1 MKKSTLSLAA
11 AAILFSCAAGNPAAH
26 LQSVLHNSNPTLC
39 QFHKKRRSSL
49 STENSSFFEPTFRA
63 VRFWRSVGPIVVH
76 YKFTELWFKV
86 ASPDAEI
93 RRKTW
98 DKLHSMHA
106 QTGLKVILDLRGL
119 FVKIGQVMSSRA
131 DFIPRQYIDVFSSL
145 QDSVPPWD
153 VERVQE
159 IVRDSL
165 QSCQGLDFEEVFD
178 SIDEVL
184 GSASIGQ
191 VHKARL
197 TSGETVAV
205 KVMHPNAEKMFHD
218 DFKVFRTLCK
228 VALPGWDPILREL
241 EVNAVQYCLM
251 MIDVKCD

>member
-1 MKKSTLSLAA
+1 MMLRIMKISVFSLAA
-11 AAILFSCAAGNPAAH
+11 IASVCCCVTGNPAAH
-26 LQSVLHNSNPTLC
+26 LKSTLYNSNPTLC
-39 QFHKKRRSSL
+39 RFQKGPHSTL
-49 STENSSFFEPTFRA
+49 STSSFFEPTFRA
-63 VRFWRSVGPIVVH
+63 VRFWRNVGPIVVH

-86 ASPDAEI
+86 TNPDAKKRSI
-93 RRKTW
+93 TW

-153 VERVQE
+153 VGHVQE

-165 QSCQGLDFEEVFD
+165 ESCQGLNFEEVFD
-178 SIDEVL
+178 SIGEVL

-197 TSGETVAV
+197 TSGEIVAV
-205 KVMHPNAEKMFHD
+205 KVMHPNAEKMFRD

-241 EVNAVQYCLM
+241 EVMQLL
-251 MIDVKCD
+251 CDY